1 MFGVY
6 CTRPPRKLNQLKHGI
21 KKRQS
26 ARARQRP
33 LYTRTFQRR
42 QPDMAMAI
50 TVIPER
56 PSPTRLLNQFDER
69 HEFNPD
75 FFPSVGKFLAQ
86 RVQPSLDAVY
96 STIGARVPLA
106 EGPLPT
112 RKLNQLKH
120 GCGADSF
127 SPEWNRNAAG
137 PYRAVIMNK
146 HVVPGP
152 TTLSPQFRLKSYG
165 YGRFHRSLR
174 FQTLFAAT
182 PRQAADVPGSR
193 SLFLL
198 GCPNDV
204 TPAIDVVWPVSPMFR
219 RLRTALHV
227 VTSKFKLRGE
237 VPRPT
242 ALLPGDCIHTARSLT
257 FGCHYEPLSTEA
269 DMLAAHQALKSRWL
283 RAISSAFPFPVVS
296 GPIPSQGWKFFIVA
310 CLVFGELP
318 RVAQT
323 ADHPQRVYRPRKFAS
338 ESRPVPEPH
347 DVPETFY
354 TFRDGKIHEPTL
366 VHSPDDRTTL
376 EFGILSWQIGRPP
389 GYCIAARKLGLEAG
403 SRRGENQ
410 HIPQNPTAAAL
421 TPDPAT

>member
-42 QPDMAMAI
+42 QPDTAMAI

-165 YGRFHRSLR
+165 DGRFHRSLR

-257 FGCHYEPLSTEA
+257 FGCLNTMGRRA
-269 DMLAAHQALKSRWL
+269 GAGIIQKALGGRGTRTWRLAAMAVTQSAGNWGVVTALPSSRYQL
-283 RAISSAFPFPVVS
+283 KEQLSA
-296 GPIPSQGWKFFIVA
+296 
-310 CLVFGELP
+310 
-318 RVAQT
+318 
-323 ADHPQRVYRPRKFAS
+323 PQCSLFLKHVCEP
-338 ESRPVPEPH
+338 PH
-347 DVPETFY
+347 DP
-354 TFRDGKIHEPTL
+354 K
-366 VHSPDDRTTL
+366 
-376 EFGILSWQIGRPP
+376 SWSDW
-389 GYCIAARKLGLEAG
+389 L
-403 SRRGENQ
+403 
-410 HIPQNPTAAAL
+410 
-421 TPDPAT
+421 